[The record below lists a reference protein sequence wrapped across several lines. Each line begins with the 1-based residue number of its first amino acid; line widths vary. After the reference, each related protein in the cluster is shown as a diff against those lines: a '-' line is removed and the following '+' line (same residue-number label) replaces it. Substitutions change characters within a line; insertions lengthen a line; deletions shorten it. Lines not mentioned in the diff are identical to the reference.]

1 LVVVKREREELYS
14 WETLVSA
21 TNAASAMLDDLKAKG
36 LIGTAG
42 A

>member
-1 LVVVKREREELYS
+1 MGDA
-14 WETLVSA
+14 VSA

-36 LIGTAG
+36 LIGAAG